1 MLRLM
6 FMDAIRKRCDP
17 LDAIRKI
24 QHYLITTMA
33 SELSTN
39 DDNTNSSM
47 IDDSEAI
54 HLIMEENISNADE
67 EEDIQLENL
76 MDGNGL
82 GLSTTSKDV
91 TV

>member
-1 MLRLM
+1 
-6 FMDAIRKRCDP
+6 
-17 LDAIRKI
+17 
-24 QHYLITTMA
+24 MA

-54 HLIMEENISNADE
+54 HLIMEENISNPDE